1 MSFNIKIYHKS
12 IETIPKQLRCYICTE
27 VVQNPLTCIKQCV
40 LYCNKCFQIKNYCSY
55 VFCHKKQTRKIGIV
69 HQIHL
74 REIQIQCSICSIF
87 VVGLNYTKHIKQCY
101 KTEQKKFKENLKKL
115 ILIGDQNSHELTQ
128 IKEIMECNEFKDQK
142 FNQYSLRSAM
152 KDNYSEQR
160 IVERR
165 LLILKCQ
172 LCQISFNFFDFDQ
185 HLSNCQEIQLDCD
198 NKQCYWQG
206 KRKYFNSHH
215 LPCMQWK
222 LDKLSTVRQ
231 TFATYLHY
239 LNQIQA
245 QNGFDRNQLQVD
257 LTNFREAQ
265 IYPQEDFLTDSLSQ
279 NQRII

>member
-1 MSFNIKIYHKS
+1 MEFND
-12 IETIPKQLRCYICTE
+12 
-27 VVQNPLTCIKQCV
+27 
-40 LYCNKCFQIKNYCSY
+40 
-55 VFCHKKQTRKIGIV
+55 
-69 HQIHL
+69 
-74 REIQIQCSICSIF
+74 
-87 VVGLNYTKHIKQCY
+87 LN
-101 KTEQKKFKENLKKL
+101 
-115 ILIGDQNSHELTQ
+115 
-128 IKEIMECNEFKDQK
+128 DQK
-142 FNQYSLRSAM
+142 VAQYSLKSAM

-160 IVERR
+160 IVEMR

-172 LCQISFNFFDFDQ
+172 LCQISFNFCRIVRKFNQ
-185 HLSNCQEIQLDCD
+185 IVITNSVIGKVKENILIVMQQL
-198 NKQCYWQG
+198 KQSQ
-206 KRKYFNSHH
+206 H

-279 NQRII
+279 NQRIL